1 MTPPAIA
8 VRAVEKHFGRT
19 AALRR
24 VDLEVATGSSLGVLG
39 PNGAGK
45 STLLR
50 LLAGLARPSAGSIE
64 VAGHPAASREAR
76 ARIGYI
82 GHATL
87 LYANLTA
94 RENLIF
100 AARLYGV
107 ASPGARADAL
117 LEEEGLTQAAHRP
130 AGDFSRGMAQRLAI
144 ARGLVHDPELLLLD
158 EPFTGLDRHSADRL
172 AERLRIL
179 HAGGRTIVLVTHDV
193 ERAMCAADTAIV
205 LSAGR
210 IVLSMRC
217 DATHASEIERA
228 YLAAAEAS
236 R

>member
-1 MTPPAIA
+1 VTSPAIA
-8 VRAVEKHFGRT
+8 AHAVEKRFGRT
-19 AALRR
+19 AALRSI
-24 VDLEVATGSSLGVLG
+24 DLEIAAGSSLGVLG

-50 LLAGLARPSAGSIE
+50 LMAGLARPSAGSLE
-64 VAGHPAASREAR
+64 VSGHSATAREAR
-76 ARIGYI
+76 ARIGYV

-87 LYANLTA
+87 LYPDLTA

-107 ASPGARADAL
+107 ARPAARADAL
-117 LEEEGLTQAAHRP
+117 LEEEGLTHAAQQR
-130 AGDFSRGMAQRLAI
+130 AGDFSRGMAQRLSI
-144 ARGLVHDPELLLLD
+144 ARGMVHDPDLLLLD

-172 AERLRIL
+172 AEHLRGL

-193 ERAMCAADTAIV
+193 ERALRAADSAIV
-205 LSAGR
+205 LAAGR
-210 IVLSMRC
+210 IALALRC
-217 DATHASEIERA
+217 DASHASEIEQA
-228 YLAAAEAS
+228 YLAASEAS